1 MAGKE
6 GFRPRVEDQREAA
19 NLQDAQSVE
28 QLFGAVDE
36 TRLVARNV
44 SGYTRV
50 ILVGDA
56 EEGAKRAGGLQ
67 RSRTGHKVRGLDA
80 RTKAR
85 T

>member
-1 MAGKE
+1 
-6 GFRPRVEDQREAA
+6 
-19 NLQDAQSVE
+19 
-28 QLFGAVDE
+28 
-36 TRLVARNV
+36 LVARNV